1 MKEESVG
8 FVLAAI
14 KTEQFALFEENF
26 SQKKT
31 TDITTS
37 LEFKINLEEKLIG
50 VFAAFSFEQAKK
62 VFIKIQVSCH
72 FNIDTD
78 SWSSFLQDEI
88 IVVPQSFIAHLT
100 MLTIGTSR
108 GILHTKTE
116 GTEFNKFI
124 LPTINVKSLVDKD
137 AEFKLST

>member
-8 FVLAAI
+8 FALAAI

-26 SQKKT
+26 SPKKET
-31 TDITTS
+31 SITTS
-37 LEFKINLEEKLIG
+37 LEFKINLEQKLIG
-50 VFAAFSFEQAKK
+50 VFATFSFEQAKK

-78 SWSSFLQDEI
+78 SWNSFLQDEI
-88 IVVPQSFIAHLT
+88 MVVPQSFIAHLT

-137 AEFKLST
+137 AAFDLST